1 MFIRTKY
8 DPDRDRY
15 RVQIVKSVR
24 HGDLVR
30 QKIVRHVGIAKS
42 KTELEPLRQLGE
54 FILAEIQQTHSPQQ
68 ELFSVKEYARLLTH
82 ARQAKQ
88 AEKLG
93 VDVGECREQARLTV
107 GVRQAYG
114 QLWETLGLTRVLGAR
129 RQSSNQILRELVLA
143 RIAQPRSKRG
153 TVMDLSRDAGVTLS
167 LDRVYQTMDYI
178 DDKVID
184 KIQTL
189 VGRYTQKVD
198 PEGMHVVFM
207 DCTTLYFEQ
216 DQEDELRLKGRSKDG
231 KSHRVQIILALM
243 VTHEGLPVGY
253 EVFPGNIYEGK
264 TLIQLVD
271 DWQVRFPGGRMTVVA
286 DAGLLSAENQAALQ
300 ARQIA
305 YILGYRM
312 KSASAVIKQQILDHE
327 AYQSWDGL
335 KPQPHHQQV
344 WRYREIE
351 HGPERIIATYSS
363 KRARKDKHQRM
374 RALDKL
380 KRKLALSQTPASV
393 GHKGMARFLD
403 FPDGKV
409 VINEDKLAAAAQWDG
424 LHAIIAWGNDHFS
437 AQDLLNRYRQLWT
450 IERSFRT
457 NKHDLRIRPIF
468 HFKPARIRAHL
479 AICYLAFACVQHLG
493 YRLRQLGY
501 PMSPEVVRRELNA
514 LQMSILWRPGTSD
527 QYVMPSRATTEA
539 KRIYR
544 CLGLNWNTVPFAL
557 PKGRAS
563 PPSR

>member
-1 MFIRTKY
+1 MG
-8 DPDRDRY
+8 
-15 RVQIVKSVR
+15 V
-24 HGDLVR
+24 
-30 QKIVRHVGIAKS
+30 AKS
-42 KTELEPLRQLGE
+42 KTELEPLRQLCE

-167 LDRVYQTMDYI
+167 LDRVYQTMDDL
-178 DDKVID
+178 DDRVID

-231 KSHRVQIILALM
+231 KAHRVQIILALM
-243 VTHEGLPVGY
+243 VTNEGLPVGY
-253 EVFPGNIYEGK
+253 EVFPGNLYEGK

-271 DWQVRFPGGRMTVVA
+271 DWQVRFPDGRMTVVA
-286 DAGLLSAENQAALQ
+286 DAGLLSADNQAALQ

-305 YILGYRM
+305 YILGYR
-312 KSASAVIKQQILDHE
+312 
-327 AYQSWDGL
+327 
-335 KPQPHHQQV
+335 
-344 WRYREIE
+344 
-351 HGPERIIATYSS
+351 
-363 KRARKDKHQRM
+363 
-374 RALDKL
+374 
-380 KRKLALSQTPASV
+380 
-393 GHKGMARFLD
+393 
-403 FPDGKV
+403 
-409 VINEDKLAAAAQWDG
+409 
-424 LHAIIAWGNDHFS
+424 
-437 AQDLLNRYRQLWT
+437 
-450 IERSFRT
+450 
-457 NKHDLRIRPIF
+457 
-468 HFKPARIRAHL
+468 
-479 AICYLAFACVQHLG
+479 
-493 YRLRQLGY
+493 
-501 PMSPEVVRRELNA
+501 MSPEVVRRELNA

-527 QYVMPSRATTEA
+527 KYVMPSRATTAA

-544 CLGLNWNTVPFAL
+544 CVGLTWNTVPFAL
-557 PKGRAS
+557 PKGRSS